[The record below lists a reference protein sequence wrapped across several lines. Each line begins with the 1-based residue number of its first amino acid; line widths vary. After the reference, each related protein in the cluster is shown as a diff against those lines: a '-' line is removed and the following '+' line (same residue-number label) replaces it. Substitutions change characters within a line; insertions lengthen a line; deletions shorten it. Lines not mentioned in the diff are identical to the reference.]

1 MSNLHYYFLS
11 LPYMDLECRFRWVFC
26 QLVYLRR
33 CLPGR
38 IRRTLD
44 ELPET
49 LDETYARTLKE
60 IDKKSWEYAHRLFQC
75 VAAAS
80 GPLRVDEL
88 AEFLAFDFEAGSTP
102 TFLAEWR
109 PEDPKY
115 AVLSICSSLLAV
127 EKMDNGPR
135 VVQFAHFSVK
145 EYLTSARLAEAKDT
159 ISHFHVCMTTAHT
172 TLTQACLGV
181 LLHLDEDVT
190 RDSLEEFPLASY
202 AAEHWVGHA
211 RFENVSSNVQDG
223 MKRLFD
229 PSKCH
234 FSVWT
239 WIYDPNDSIH
249 RYWYSESPE
258 EARATPLHY
267 ATVCGMHDIIE
278 FLIVECS
285 QDINA
290 RGFDDKATPLYVASR
305 HGHADVAQLL
315 LEHGADVNAHNSHGS
330 TPLLLASQ
338 NGSDEIVWVLLE
350 HGADTDARDE
360 EGWSPLEQASMWG
373 RVKVV
378 EVLLEHGADAKA
390 QNEFNNTPLHFT
402 RGEVITL
409 LLLKN
414 GADANAQGYKA
425 RTPLHFASEAG
436 VAQVL
441 LEHGVDAN
449 ARDAN
454 HATPLH
460 LASKYGHAEVAQVLL
475 EHGVDANARDAKS
488 ATPLHQA
495 LSPERWVTMER
506 QLEVVRLLLQHNADT
521 HARDDKDR
529 TPFMRATEAGNGN
542 IMQLLLEYGAEDHRI
557 VKTTDADSRT

>member
-1 MSNLHYYFLS
+1 
-11 LPYMDLECRFRWVFC
+11 MDLECRFRWVFC
-26 QLVYLRR
+26 QLVYLRG

-60 IDKKSWEYAHRLFQC
+60 IDKKNWEYAHRLFQC

-80 GPLRVDEL
+80 RPLRVDEL
-88 AEFLAFDFEAGSTP
+88 AEFLAFDFEAESTP

-127 EKMDNGPR
+127 EKMFDGSR

-145 EYLTSARLAEAKDT
+145 EYLTSARLAEAKHT
-159 ISHFHVCMTTAHT
+159 ISHFHVTMTTAHT

-181 LLHLDEDVT
+181 LLHIDEDVT
-190 RDSLEEFPLASY
+190 KDSLKEFPLALY
-202 AAEHWVGHA
+202 AAKYWASHA
-211 RFENVSSNVQDG
+211 RFKNVSSNVQDG

-239 WIYDPNDSIH
+239 WIYDPNDFEH
-249 RYWYSESPE
+249 RYSYDSLK

-267 ATVCGMHDIIE
+267 AAVCGMHDIVE

-290 RGFDDKATPLYVASR
+290 RGFDDKATPLHLASR

-315 LEHGADVNAHNSHGS
+315 LEHGADVNAHNSYKS

-338 NGSDEIVWVLLE
+338 DGSVETVWVLLE

-360 EGWSPLEQASMWG
+360 DGRSPLEQASKQG
-373 RVKVV
+373 HVNVV

-390 QNEFNNTPLHFT
+390 QNEHNNTPLHFAQV
-402 RGEVITL
+402 EVTAL

-425 RTPLHFASEAG
+425 RTPLHSVSDAG

-460 LASKYGHAEVAQVLL
+460 LASKYGRVEVAQVLL

-495 LSPERWVTMER
+495 LTTRQWVTMKR
-506 QLEVVRLLLQHNADT
+506 QLEVVRLLLHHNADT
-521 HARDDKDR
+521 HARDDEDR
-529 TPFMRATEAGNGN
+529 TPFMIATEAGKGK
-542 IMQLLLEYGAEDHRI
+542 IMQLLLEYGAEDHRVVI
-557 VKTTDADSRT
+557 TTDADSRT